1 LIHAHTN
8 RTSYSLC
15 ALLAFYLPSPEPVV
29 TSKPTEGNFLFGAKT
44 TKSLKDDDEDGDE
57 ESYVDDATNDMFE
70 TIFGEQD
77 DGEEEDTII
86 KKKALW
92 QWQPGQN

>member
-77 DGEEEDTII
+77 DGEEDTII

>member
-1 LIHAHTN
+1 ML
-8 RTSYSLC
+8 YSR
-15 ALLAFYLPSPEPVV
+15 FVFDHPEPVV

-44 TKSLKDDDEDGDE
+44 TKSFKDDDEDGDE
-57 ESYVDDATNDMFE
+57 ESDIDDTTNDMFE

-77 DGEEEDTII
+77 DGEEDTII